1 MLVSPWGVTCLTL
14 QDGSRLECHSAC
26 FLTDLPIHPGLTEAN
41 GAAAA
46 LPEAELLLLSSSLGG
61 LPQADEDATIP
72 LLLQAALGKAVMKA
86 QEAFPAEEDVGQGA
100 ALQGQNDLPATGG
113 DSAFDRAA
121 IYQSLST
128 DPFVRDDAYNGYSL
142 SDAGYNLKDAVSAYG
157 PSSTLKNFNIRGAMS
172 ATWVQLEALVQQYL
186 AKRDFDDT
194 DGTSYYYDLSYD
206 DFGSDGQPDAVDL
219 EGTNLEGDDYYGVLD
234 VSEVTYDGVDSS
246 SLGELE
252 AYTNYDYPY
261 YFGGI
266 DSRPEKG
273 QLINRRLLR
282 DKKLSVKM

>member
-1 MLVSPWGVTCLTL
+1 MLQGCQTL
-14 QDGSRLECHSAC
+14 QDGSRLKFRSAC
-26 FLTDLPIHPGLTEAN
+26 FLADLLAHPGLTRAN
-41 GAAAA
+41 GAAA

-61 LPQADEDATIP
+61 LPQADEDAAIP
-72 LLLQAALGKAVMKA
+72 LLLQAALDKTMKVKDA
-86 QEAFPAEEDVGQGA
+86 LPAEEDGGRGQGA
-100 ALQGQNDLPATGG
+100 AVLQGHNDLPVTEG

-194 DGTSYYYDLSYD
+194 DGTSYYYDLSYNE
-206 DFGSDGQPDAVDL
+206 FGSGQPDAVDL
-219 EGTNLEGDDYYGVLD
+219 EGTSSGESVDYYGVLD
-234 VSEVTYDGVDSS
+234 VSDVTYDGVDSS
-246 SLGELE
+246 SLEELE

-282 DKKLSVKM
+282 DKKLSVRM